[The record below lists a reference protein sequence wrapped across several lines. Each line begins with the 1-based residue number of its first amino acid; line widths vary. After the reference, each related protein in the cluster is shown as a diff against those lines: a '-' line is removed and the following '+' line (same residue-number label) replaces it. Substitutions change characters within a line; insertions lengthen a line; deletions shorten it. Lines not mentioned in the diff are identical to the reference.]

1 MVGIDR
7 LLSKSLDTV
16 IRENLGA
23 RTVNKIESRLV
34 EKYGITLTESIEQ
47 FQKLDSVLREFF
59 GSSADGLENKFLK
72 NVCEIK
78 LVNGE
83 RQIYIENSSLTKI
96 ILESF
101 GDDDKKEILGVINGD
116 ALIISEIIEKC
127 DIAQTSGYRKINSLI
142 NDGLLVPSGYV
153 STADGKKVTK
163 YRTIFDNV
171 KIEIIKERVT
181 VSIRLAKEDYES
193 SSVLAVCSQA

>member
-7 LLSKSLDTV
+7 LLSKSLDSV
-16 IRENLGA
+16 IRDNLGA
-23 RTVNKIESRLV
+23 RTVQKIENRLV

-59 GSSADGLENKFLK
+59 GPSADGLENKFLR

-78 LVNGE
+78 MINGE
-83 RQIYIENSSLTKI
+83 KQIYIENSSLTRV

-101 GDDDKKEILGVINGD
+101 GDDDKKKILGVLHGD

-142 NDGLLVPSGYV
+142 DDGLLVPSGFV

-163 YRTIFDNV
+163 YRSIFNNIR
-171 KIEIIKERVT
+171 IEIVKNKINISLYLPEADFAT
-181 VSIRLAKEDYES
+181 SSILT
-193 SSVLAVCSQA
+193 VCSHN

>member
-7 LLSKSLDTV
+7 LLSKSLDSV

-23 RTVNKIESRLV
+23 RTVQKIENRLV

-59 GSSADGLENKFLK
+59 GSSADGLENKFLR

-78 LVNGE
+78 VMDGE
-83 RQIYIENSSLTKI
+83 KHVYIENSSLTKI

-101 GDDDKKEILGVINGD
+101 GDDDKKKILGVINGES
-116 ALIISEIIEKC
+116 LIISEIIEKC
-127 DIAQTSGYRKINSLI
+127 NIAQTSGYRKINSLI
-142 NDGLLVPSGYV
+142 DDGLLVPSGYI
-153 STADGKKVTK
+153 STSDGKKVTK
-163 YRTIFDNV
+163 YRSIFNNIN
-171 KIEIIKERVT
+171 IEIVKNKINVSLYLPKADFDASSILT
-181 VSIRLAKEDYES
+181 VCAHN
-193 SSVLAVCSQA
+193 